1 MESSFYLILIL
12 KFYNTNKIM
21 KKKTALV
28 LGATGQDGS
37 YMIDLLLK
45 KKYEVHGVYR
55 KSSVGN
61 TKNIDHLIGNDKVF
75 NKSFFLQ
82 KGDLLDTVSMQN
94 IINETNPI
102 EIYNFA
108 DQDHVGW
115 SYEIPSYSF
124 KTTALSVIEIF
135 EIIRKK
141 KQKIKFFQPISSNIF
156 GETKQKKQN
165 EKTPPEPNSIYA
177 LAKTTAFYASKM
189 YSKVYNLHICGAIF
203 FNHESPKRHQDYVS
217 KKIVQNV
224 CEIFHG
230 KRKYIYLG
238 NIKSKIDWGFAK
250 EYVEY
255 SWKIMQRNKPEF
267 YVIGTGKNN
276 SVEYFVKKCFD
287 YVGLNYKKFIK
298 IDKNLFR
305 PSKTR
310 NLLADTF
317 KAKKDLNFKP
327 KTNLDGLIKI
337 MMDDELKKYNG

>member
-1 MESSFYLILIL
+1 M
-12 KFYNTNKIM
+12 T
-21 KKKTALV
+21 KKKALV

-37 YMIDLLLK
+37 YMIDLLLQ
-45 KKYEVHGVYR
+45 KKYEVHGLYR

-61 TKNIDHLIGNDKVF
+61 TQNIDHLINN
-75 NKSFFLQ
+75 NKIYNKNFFLH
-82 KGDLLDTVSMQN
+82 KGDLLDTVSLNN
-94 IINETNPI
+94 IINKISPK

-135 EIIRKK
+135 EILRKK
-141 KQKIKFFQPISSNIF
+141 KNKIKFFQPISSNIF
-156 GETKQKKQN
+156 GETSVKKQN

-189 YSKVYNLHICGAIF
+189 YSKVYGLHICGAIF
-203 FNHESPKRHQDYVS
+203 FNHESPKRHRDYVS

-230 KRKYIYLG
+230 KKKFIYLG
-238 NIKSKIDWGFAK
+238 NIKSKIDWGYAK

-255 SWKIMQRNKPEF
+255 AWKIMQRKKPDF

-276 SVEYFVKKCFD
+276 SVEYFLKKCFE
-287 YVGLNYKKFIK
+287 YVGLNYKKYTK
-298 IDKNLFR
+298 IDKKLFR

-310 NLLADTF
+310 NLLADTLR
-317 KAKKDLNFKP
+317 AKKDINFKP
-327 KTNLDGLIKI
+327 KTNLDSLIKI
-337 MMDDELKKYNG
+337 MMNDELKKY

>member
-1 MESSFYLILIL
+1 M
-12 KFYNTNKIM
+12 N
-21 KKKTALV
+21 KKKALV

-45 KKYEVHGVYR
+45 KKYEVHGLYR

-61 TKNIDHLIGNDKVF
+61 TGNIDHLIQNDKVY
-75 NKSFFLQ
+75 NKNFFLH
-82 KGDLLDTVSMQN
+82 KGDLLDSVSLNN
-94 IINETNPI
+94 IINKISPK

-124 KTTALSVIEIF
+124 KTTALSVIEIL

-156 GETKQKKQN
+156 GETGEKKQN
-165 EKTPPEPNSIYA
+165 EETIPEPNSIYA

-203 FNHESPKRHQDYVS
+203 FNHESPKRHRDYVS

-224 CEIFHG
+224 CEIFYG

-238 NIKSKIDWGFAK
+238 NIKSKIDWGYAK

-255 SWKIMQRNKPEF
+255 AWKIMQQKKGKF

-276 SVEYFVKKCFD
+276 SVEYFVKKCFE
-287 YVGLNYKKFIK
+287 YVGLEYKKYIK
-298 IDKNLFR
+298 IDKKLFR

-310 NLLADTF
+310 NLIADTS
-317 KAKKDLNFKP
+317 KAKKDLKFKL
-327 KTNLDGLIKI
+327 KTNLDELIKI
-337 MMDDELKKYNG
+337 MMKHELSKYNE

>member
-1 MESSFYLILIL
+1 M
-12 KFYNTNKIM
+12 N
-21 KKKTALV
+21 KKKALV

-45 KKYEVHGVYR
+45 KNYEVHGLYR

-61 TKNIDHLIGNDKVF
+61 TNNIEHLIYDNKIF
-75 NKSFFLQ
+75 NKRFFLH
-82 KGDLLDTVSMQN
+82 KGDLLDTVSLNN
-94 IINETNPI
+94 IINLINPN

-124 KTTALSVIEIF
+124 RTTALSVIEIF
-135 EIIRKK
+135 EILRKNK
-141 KQKIKFFQPISSNIF
+141 KKIKFFQPISSNIF
-156 GETKQKKQN
+156 GETSSFKQN
-165 EKTPPEPNSIYA
+165 EKTVPEPNSIYA
-177 LAKTTAFYASKM
+177 LAKTTALYASKM

-203 FNHESPKRHQDYVS
+203 FNHESPKRHSDYVS

-224 CEIFHG
+224 CEILHG

-238 NIKSKIDWGFAK
+238 NIKSKIDWGYAK

-255 SWKIMQRNKPEF
+255 SWKIMQKKKPDF
-267 YVIGTGKNN
+267 YVIGTGRNN
-276 SVEYFVKKCFD
+276 SVEYFVKKCFE
-287 YVGLNYKKFIK
+287 YVGLNYKNHIK

-310 NLLADTF
+310 NLLADTI
-317 KAKKDLNFKP
+317 KAKKDLNFKI
-327 KTNLDGLIKI
+327 KTNLNDLIKI